1 MKPPLGEGPVTG
13 ARGRLRRPLSPSRYA
28 ALSALSFLGLLV
40 LWSLLTYSG
49 WVDPLFL
56 PPPHEVLSDGVR
68 LFWEEGF
75 LRDVAITVQRVILG
89 FLLAATVG
97 IPLGILIGVSG
108 AADALLEPLLSFA
121 RYMPAS
127 AFIPLLILWIGV
139 GEGEKVAVIFLGS
152 FFSLALMV
160 AVHVRGVG
168 RELLE
173 VAYTLGATPAQ
184 VVRKI
189 ILPAASPHIF
199 DSLRIIL
206 GWAWTYIIVAELVA
220 AQHGIGHVI
229 LQSQRLLQTG
239 PILVGILTIGLIGLA
254 SDLSLRA
261 LGQRLFSWRES

>member
-1 MKPPLGEGPVTG
+1 MKPPLTEGPVTG
-13 ARGRLRRPLSPSRYA
+13 ARGRLRRPLAPARYFG
-28 ALSALSFLGLLV
+28 LSLFSFLALLV

-56 PPPHEVLSDGVR
+56 PPPHDVLADGVR
-68 LFWEEGF
+68 LFTQEGF
-75 LRDVAITVQRVILG
+75 LQDVAITVQRVILG
-89 FLLAATVG
+89 FLLAAAVG

-108 AADALLEPLLSFA
+108 VADALLEPLISFA

-152 FFSLALMV
+152 FFSLVLMV

-168 RELLE
+168 KELLE
-173 VAYTLGATPAQ
+173 TAYTLGASQGQ
-184 VVRKI
+184 VVGKI
-189 ILPAASPHIF
+189 ILPAAFPPIF
-199 DSLRIIL
+199 DTLRIVL

-239 PILVGILTIGLIGLA
+239 SILVGILTIGLIGLI

-261 LGQRLFSWRES
+261 LGQRLFSWREG